1 MYIVTTNN
9 INGNVYFTGEE
20 RTCYAVSGLFLE
32 YLLLQCRGKTLWQK
46 YYIDQQLNEQLN

>member
-1 MYIVTTNN
+1 MYIVTTNY

-46 YYIDQQLNEQLN
+46 YYID